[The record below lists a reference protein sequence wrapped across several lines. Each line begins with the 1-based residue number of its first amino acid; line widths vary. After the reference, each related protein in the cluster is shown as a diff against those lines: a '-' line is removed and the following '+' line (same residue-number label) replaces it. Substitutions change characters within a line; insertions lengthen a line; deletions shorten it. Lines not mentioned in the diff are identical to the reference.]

1 MEPEQLA
8 HFIADTLSDRKAED
22 ILILDVEALVGYAS
36 YFVVCTARSD
46 RQISALADHTV
57 RRLRTELGVRP
68 LGTEGTERS
77 SWALMD
83 YGDVVVHVFR
93 QDERDFYDLEGLWSD
108 APRVLYEP
116 PAPPARTAPAP
127 LR

>member
-8 HFIADTLSDRKAED
+8 NFIADTLSDRKAED

-36 YFVVCTARSD
+36 YFVVCTGRSD
-46 RQISALADHTV
+46 RQVSALADHTV

-68 LGTEGTERS
+68 LGTEGVARS
-77 SWALMD
+77 PWALLD

-93 QDERDFYDLEGLWSD
+93 QDERDFYDLEGLWAD
-108 APRVLYEP
+108 APRVIYEP
-116 PAPPARTAPAP
+116 VAPPARPAPAP